1 MEDTDEI
8 SRLEK
13 YLKKNDRK
21 TRDAKVLEAEK
32 WEKVKTELERD
43 ELRLKFDRKAAA
55 EAAEN
60 AMAAERRVKA
70 AAAKAPVQL

>member
-8 SRLEK
+8 TRLEK

-43 ELRLKFDRKAAA
+43 ELRLKVDRKAAA
-55 EAAEN
+55 EAAES
-60 AMAAERRVKA
+60 AMAA
-70 AAAKAPVQL
+70 AKKTMAPPLR